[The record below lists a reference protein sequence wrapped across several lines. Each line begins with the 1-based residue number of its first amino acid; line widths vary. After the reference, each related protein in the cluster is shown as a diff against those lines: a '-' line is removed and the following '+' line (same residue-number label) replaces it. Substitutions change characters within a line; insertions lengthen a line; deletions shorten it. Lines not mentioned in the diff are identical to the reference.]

1 MDPFLGAPLPFER
14 VGGDQP
20 SETVGGNRVMQVGSC
35 TRPANGRTEWKDAQ
49 GVTLKEHQERSAA
62 AASLETEA

>member
-1 MDPFLGAPLPFER
+1 
-14 VGGDQP
+14 
-20 SETVGGNRVMQVGSC
+20 MQVGSC
-35 TRPANGRTEWKDAQ
+35 TRPANGRTEWTDAQ